1 MKEQDTK
8 GQNDETSVAVEVLGG
23 ILSNGVGHTHMQI
36 HTVHTCI
43 HTKALLK
50 VFITLSYEMKILI

>member
-1 MKEQDTK
+1 MKERDTK
-8 GQNDETSVAVEVLGG
+8 EENDETSVVVEVLGG
-23 ILSNGVGHTHMQI
+23 LLSDCVGHTHMQMC
-36 HTVHTCI
+36 TVHIYI